1 MHVNIFNYIHGGS
14 YVYKH
19 NDNNINDNNNNII
32 TIIVIPQLMEVITM
46 AITVI
51 TATTARKITWPPP
64 DFSGVFLVDTSGPWH
79 RQCFKAKAELHGYPM
94 F

>member
-1 MHVNIFNYIHGGS
+1 
-14 YVYKH
+14 
-19 NDNNINDNNNNII
+19 
-32 TIIVIPQLMEVITM
+32 M

-94 F
+94 FLIYIYMGIYNGLYSYLYIYIW